1 MGQGQNQQPF
11 GRRFLKAHGHLN
23 LSCVV
28 VTKDFLLLQ
37 QRRLIWVRERDLLG
51 CEMAA
56 EIGHLDS
63 VYGIVT
69 NHVQWNFWRR
79 LNEKIELE

>member
-1 MGQGQNQQPF
+1 MGQGTAQ
-11 GRRFLKAHGHLN
+11 
-23 LSCVV
+23 
-28 VTKDFLLLQ
+28 
-37 QRRLIWVRERDLLG
+37 DLLG

-56 EIGHLDS
+56 EIGHLDYI

-79 LNEKIELE
+79 LNEKIELEQRSLNLMSGDATKAYFGKIYAMLSDE

>member
-1 MGQGQNQQPF
+1 LRRGDKRLFIVAAKKADMGQGTAQ
-11 GRRFLKAHGHLN
+11 
-23 LSCVV
+23 
-28 VTKDFLLLQ
+28 
-37 QRRLIWVRERDLLG
+37 DLLG

-56 EIGHLDS
+56 EIGHLDYI